1 MQVLPES
8 SESIDR
14 AIEILKSGGV
24 VAHATET
31 CYGLACDLSNPNAVK
46 KLFKIKDRPENM
58 PVSALF
64 ESITQ
69 AKEFVEWNDRAEEL
83 AAEHLPGSLTLILP
97 VKSDAPETLYPI
109 PEGSSTIG
117 VRVSPHAAAQRLVQ
131 RFGKPIS
138 TTSANMHGEPNPF
151 SAQTIIDQGVEPNL
165 IIDSGELKP
174 TKVSKVINLTNHG
187 EKILRS

>member
-1 MQVLPES
+1 MQVLPENS
-8 SESIDR
+8 KAIDQ
-14 AIEILKSGGV
+14 AIEILNSGGV

-31 CYGLACDLSNPNAVK
+31 CYGLACDLSNPDAVR
-46 KLFKIKDRPENM
+46 KLFKIKGRPEDM
-58 PVSALF
+58 PISALF
-64 ESITQ
+64 ESVTQ

-83 AAEHLPGSLTLILP
+83 AAEHLPGPLTLILP
-97 VKSDAPETLYPI
+97 VKADAPETLYPI

-151 SAQTIIDQGVEPNL
+151 SAKEIQDQGVKPDL
-165 IIDSGELKP
+165 IIDSGELKA
-174 TKVSKVINLTNHG
+174 TDASKVIDLTSG
-187 EKILRS
+187 EEKVLRG